1 MFLKFAKKNIDLE
14 RKFVYHIDIK
24 TNIHLQRG
32 DNMRKFV
39 FMLVVFLI
47 TIFAV
52 DSAFGEA
59 EKDEVNVYY
68 NQVRVLKGDTYWDI
82 AGRFS
87 SDGMTREEYTEYIM
101 EFNNAEN
108 DSLMAGQSIIVP
120 VIEYV

>member
-1 MFLKFAKKNIDLE
+1 MQKNIDLE

>member
-1 MFLKFAKKNIDLE
+1 MQKNIDLE

-39 FMLVVFLI
+39 FMLVVF
-47 TIFAV
+47 
-52 DSAFGEA
+52 
-59 EKDEVNVYY
+59 